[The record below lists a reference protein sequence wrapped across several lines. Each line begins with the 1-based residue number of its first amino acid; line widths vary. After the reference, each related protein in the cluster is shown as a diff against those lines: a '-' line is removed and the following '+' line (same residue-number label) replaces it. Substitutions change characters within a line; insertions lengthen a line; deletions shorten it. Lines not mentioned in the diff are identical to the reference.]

1 MKAEHFRILWKGQI
15 SGPFSREQVEE
26 MLSKNEIGVWAEI
39 SADNSDWMPISE
51 WRIRKPVFK
60 PSPKLDKPESQPA
73 VPSAIRVEPVSR
85 AREDD
90 PDLPPLP
97 DEGFYKGSR
106 DAKGADYADNEDNN
120 VPIGFIFWAFMPFR
134 KYGIFSGRARRKEY
148 WLFYFFNFIVGV
160 FIGLIDAL
168 YNTVPEES
176 ILIVCYTLLLLLL
189 IPSWAVTVRR
199 LHDTNRSGW
208 WSLLLFTAIGSLLLL
223 LFVVQEGTEGEND
236 FGADPKGP
244 YIS

>member
-15 SGPFSREQVEE
+15 SGPFSREQVEK

-39 SADNSDWMPISE
+39 SVDNSSWKPISE

-73 VPSAIRVEPVSR
+73 VPSAIGVEPVSSR
-85 AREDD
+85 MEDD

-97 DEGFYKGSR
+97 DEGFYKGSGE
-106 DAKGADYADNEDNN
+106 AKVTDFADNEDNN
-120 VPIGFIFWAFMPFR
+120 VPNGFFFWAFMPFR

-148 WLFYFFNFIVGV
+148 WLFYFFNFIVGF
-160 FIGLIDAL
+160 FIGLMDAL
-168 YNTVPEES
+168 KIFNTTEGS
-176 ILIVCYTLLLLLL
+176 LLIGCYTLLLI
-189 IPSWAVTVRR
+189 IPSWAVTIRR

-208 WSLLLFTAIGSLLLL
+208 WTLLLFTGIGSLVLL
-223 LFVVQEGTEGEND
+223 LFTVQEGTEGEND
-236 FGADPKGP
+236 FGADPKEP

>member
-1 MKAEHFRILWKGQI
+1 
-15 SGPFSREQVEE
+15 

-39 SADNSDWMPISE
+39 SVDNSDWKPISE

-60 PSPKLDKPESQPA
+60 PSPKVDKPESQPA
-73 VPSAIRVEPVSR
+73 VPSDIGVVPVSSTMK
-85 AREDD
+85 DD

-97 DEGFYKGSR
+97 DEGFYRGSG
-106 DAKGADYADNEDNN
+106 DAKVTDIADNEDSN
-120 VPIGFIFWAFMPFR
+120 VPNGSFFWVFMPFR

-148 WLFYFFNFIVGV
+148 WLFYFFNFIVGC
-160 FIGLIDAL
+160 FIGFIDAL
-168 YNTVPEES
+168 YNLVPDES
-176 ILIVCYTLLLLLL
+176 LLIGCYTLLLI

-208 WSLLLFTAIGSLLLL
+208 WTLLLFTGIGSLLLL

-236 FGADPKGP
+236 FGADPKEP

>member
-1 MKAEHFRILWKGQI
+1 MKAENFRILWKGQI
-15 SGPFSREQVEE
+15 SGPFNRDQVEE

-39 SADNSDWMPISE
+39 SVDNSDWKPISE
-51 WRIRKPVFK
+51 WRIREPVFK
-60 PSPKLDKPESQPA
+60 PSPKVDKSESQPA
-73 VPSAIRVEPVSR
+73 VPSAIRVEPVSST
-85 AREDD
+85 REDD

-97 DEGFYKGSR
+97 DEGFYHGSR
-106 DAKGADYADNEDNN
+106 DAKVTDLAAIEDSNLPN
-120 VPIGFIFWAFMPFR
+120 GFFFWAFMPFR

-148 WLFYFFNFIVGV
+148 WLFYLLNFIVGF

-168 YNTVPEES
+168 YNLVPEES
-176 ILIVCYTLLLLLL
+176 LLIGCYTLLLI

-208 WSLLLFTAIGSLLLL
+208 WTLLLFTGIGSVLLL

-236 FGADPKGP
+236 FGVNPKEP